1 MAYRQGRFEKL
12 AADVYDVMHEHVS
25 DYITDIL
32 LLDKEHEWT
41 ERERDLHGELMFKVI
56 KYIQDG
62 RV

>member
-1 MAYRQGRFEKL
+1 MAYRQGRFERL

-32 LLDKEHEWT
+32 LLDEEHEWT

>member
-1 MAYRQGRFEKL
+1 MEYNYGHFEKL

-25 DYITDIL
+25 NYITNIL
-32 LLDKEHEWT
+32 LLEPEDEWT